1 MKRRVVPFLV
11 ALGLIVLVI
20 AGFFGIRLVERY
32 TPSKEQAD
40 IGKLLGVSGD
50 NVAVFLNNE
59 LQEAK
64 GIYIEEQTYL
74 PIEWVNDK
82 LNERFY
88 WDNHEKLLVYALP
101 ESIVYADHS
110 TKGSTGKPLI
120 WVNDEGVYLSLGLI
134 ANYTDIRLD
143 VFDLADH
150 KRIFVNN
157 DWSEETKAVAGGNM
171 KMPRIPGRR

>member
-40 IGKLLGVSGD
+40 IGRLLGVSGD
-50 NVAVFLNNE
+50 NVAVYLNNE
-59 LQEAK
+59 LQETK

-74 PIEWVNDK
+74 PIEWVNEN

-88 WDNHEKLLVYALP
+88 
-101 ESIVYADHS
+101 
-110 TKGSTGKPLI
+110 
-120 WVNDEGVYLSLGLI
+120 
-134 ANYTDIRLD
+134 
-143 VFDLADH
+143 
-150 KRIFVNN
+150 
-157 DWSEETKAVAGGNM
+157 
-171 KMPRIPGRR
+171 